1 MKPSAKRNT
10 PTRNDVRLLPAV
22 AGVAAILL
30 CLKAGGLAFEAS
42 AATAPAPA
50 QKAAAQPATP
60 PAPAPQSSP
69 APTAP
74 APAADP
80 LAAINSALPM
90 PANRPPVP
98 ANQTPQAAAPAAAA
112 SADSGVSQAEM
123 DVLTSLA
130 GRRGALD
137 DRQRELDLKAN
148 VIAAAEKRV
157 DEKITQL
164 KALQAQIE
172 ALMGQRE
179 QRETQQLDG
188 LVRVYAAM
196 KPRDAARIFASL
208 DDDVRINVAGR
219 MKPDTMAGILAA
231 LPAEV
236 AQKLTVELAT
246 RYRAPAA
253 AAAASAAPPA
263 AAPTAARGPERAM
276 RSRTRTLFRIA
287 LCAAMAALPPIAF
300 GQPSGDRVAVDTK
313 AGYARILFTFEE
325 PAPVEAAIADGVLTI
340 ELKRPVDTTIEALID
355 NLDRYVS
362 VARQDRGR
370 PHLSLCA
377 EGPVGPAFV
386 DAGQSDGR
394 RPRAEEFQR
403 RCRRTCRESPQPRRA
418 SKRSTSTNCRSFRC
432 VSASSRISRA

>member
-1 MKPSAKRNT
+1 MERAHTRRNAPRRALKGSTMKPTPKRST

-60 PAPAPQSSP
+60 PATAPQSSP

-74 APAADP
+74 APAAAADP

-137 DRQRELDLKAN
+137 DRQRDLDLKAN

-157 DEKITQL
+157 DEKIAQL
-164 KALQAQIE
+164 KALQTQVE

-179 QRETQQLDG
+179 QRDAQQIDG

-208 DDDVRINVAGR
+208 DDGVRINVAGR

-253 AAAASAAPPA
+253 AASATPPAPQAAQPAAPMP
-263 AAPTAARGPERAM
+263 
-276 RSRTRTLFRIA
+276 
-287 LCAAMAALPPIAF
+287 
-300 GQPSGDRVAVDTK
+300 
-313 AGYARILFTFEE
+313 
-325 PAPVEAAIADGVLTI
+325 
-340 ELKRPVDTTIEALID
+340 
-355 NLDRYVS
+355 
-362 VARQDRGR
+362 
-370 PHLSLCA
+370 
-377 EGPVGPAFV
+377 
-386 DAGQSDGR
+386 
-394 RPRAEEFQR
+394 
-403 RCRRTCRESPQPRRA
+403 
-418 SKRSTSTNCRSFRC
+418 
-432 VSASSRISRA
+432 

>member
-1 MKPSAKRNT
+1 MERADTRRNAPRRALKGWTMKSTAKRNT
-10 PTRNDVRLLPAV
+10 PTRTDVRLLPAV
-22 AGVAAILL
+22 AAVAAILL

-60 PAPAPQSSP
+60 PATSPQSP
-69 APTAP
+69 GAPTAP
-74 APAADP
+74 APSATADP

-98 ANQTPQAAAPAAAA
+98 GNQTPQAAAPAAA

-157 DEKITQL
+157 DEKIAQL
-164 KALQAQIE
+164 KALQTQIE

-179 QRETQQLDG
+179 QRETQQIDG

-231 LPAEV
+231 LPSEV

-253 AAAASAAPPA
+253 AAVAAQPAAPMP
-263 AAPTAARGPERAM
+263 
-276 RSRTRTLFRIA
+276 
-287 LCAAMAALPPIAF
+287 
-300 GQPSGDRVAVDTK
+300 
-313 AGYARILFTFEE
+313 
-325 PAPVEAAIADGVLTI
+325 
-340 ELKRPVDTTIEALID
+340 
-355 NLDRYVS
+355 
-362 VARQDRGR
+362 
-370 PHLSLCA
+370 
-377 EGPVGPAFV
+377 
-386 DAGQSDGR
+386 
-394 RPRAEEFQR
+394 
-403 RCRRTCRESPQPRRA
+403 
-418 SKRSTSTNCRSFRC
+418 
-432 VSASSRISRA
+432 

>member
-1 MKPSAKRNT
+1 MGRAHTRRNAPRRALKGSTMKPSANRDT
-10 PTRNDVRLLPAV
+10 PMRHDVRLLPAV

-60 PAPAPQSSP
+60 PATTPQS
-69 APTAP
+69 TAP
-74 APAADP
+74 AAAATDP
-80 LAAINSALPM
+80 LAAINSALPR

-98 ANQTPQAAAPAAAA
+98 GEQTAQAPTPAATAP
-112 SADSGVSQAEM
+112 ADSGVSQAEM

-157 DEKITQL
+157 DEKIAQL

-172 ALMGQRE
+172 TLMGQRE
-179 QRETQQLDG
+179 QRESQQIDG

-231 LPAEV
+231 LPSEV

-246 RYRAPAA
+246 RYRAPAT
-253 AAAASAAPPA
+253 AAAASATPPA
-263 AAPTAARGPERAM
+263 APMP
-276 RSRTRTLFRIA
+276 
-287 LCAAMAALPPIAF
+287 
-300 GQPSGDRVAVDTK
+300 
-313 AGYARILFTFEE
+313 
-325 PAPVEAAIADGVLTI
+325 
-340 ELKRPVDTTIEALID
+340 
-355 NLDRYVS
+355 
-362 VARQDRGR
+362 
-370 PHLSLCA
+370 
-377 EGPVGPAFV
+377 
-386 DAGQSDGR
+386 
-394 RPRAEEFQR
+394 
-403 RCRRTCRESPQPRRA
+403 
-418 SKRSTSTNCRSFRC
+418 
-432 VSASSRISRA
+432 

>member
-1 MKPSAKRNT
+1 MKPSAKRNS

-50 QKAAAQPATP
+50 QKATAQPATP
-60 PAPAPQSSP
+60 PAAAPQSSP
-69 APTAP
+69 ASTAP
-74 APAADP
+74 APATAADP

-90 PANRPPVP
+90 PANRPPAT
-98 ANQTPQAAAPAAAA
+98 ANQTPQAAAPAPTG
-112 SADSGVSQAEM
+112 SAETGVSQAEM

-157 DEKITQL
+157 DEKIAQL
-164 KALQAQIE
+164 KALQTQIE

-179 QRETQQLDG
+179 QREAQQIDG

-231 LPAEV
+231 LPSEV

-253 AAAASAAPPA
+253 AAASAAQPA
-263 AAPTAARGPERAM
+263 APMP
-276 RSRTRTLFRIA
+276 
-287 LCAAMAALPPIAF
+287 
-300 GQPSGDRVAVDTK
+300 
-313 AGYARILFTFEE
+313 
-325 PAPVEAAIADGVLTI
+325 
-340 ELKRPVDTTIEALID
+340 
-355 NLDRYVS
+355 
-362 VARQDRGR
+362 
-370 PHLSLCA
+370 
-377 EGPVGPAFV
+377 
-386 DAGQSDGR
+386 
-394 RPRAEEFQR
+394 
-403 RCRRTCRESPQPRRA
+403 
-418 SKRSTSTNCRSFRC
+418 
-432 VSASSRISRA
+432 

>member
-1 MKPSAKRNT
+1 MERAHTRRNAPRRALKGSTMNPAAKRNT

-30 CLKAGGLAFEAS
+30 CLKAGGLAFEAN
-42 AATAPAPA
+42 AASAPAPA

-60 PAPAPQSSP
+60 PATAPQSSP

-74 APAADP
+74 APAAAADP

-90 PANRPPVP
+90 PANRPPV
-98 ANQTPQAAAPAAAA
+98 AGNQTAQAPAA
-112 SADSGVSQAEM
+112 SADTGVSQAEM

-157 DEKITQL
+157 DEKIAQL

-179 QRETQQLDG
+179 QRETQQIDG

-208 DDDVRINVAGR
+208 DDGVRINVAGR

-246 RYRAPAA
+246 RYRAPTA

-263 AAPTAARGPERAM
+263 PQAA
-276 RSRTRTLFRIA
+276 
-287 LCAAMAALPPIAF
+287 
-300 GQPSGDRVAVDTK
+300 QPAT
-313 AGYARILFTFEE
+313 
-325 PAPVEAAIADGVLTI
+325 PMP
-340 ELKRPVDTTIEALID
+340 
-355 NLDRYVS
+355 
-362 VARQDRGR
+362 
-370 PHLSLCA
+370 
-377 EGPVGPAFV
+377 
-386 DAGQSDGR
+386 
-394 RPRAEEFQR
+394 
-403 RCRRTCRESPQPRRA
+403 
-418 SKRSTSTNCRSFRC
+418 
-432 VSASSRISRA
+432 

>member
-30 CLKAGGLAFEAS
+30 CLKAGGLAFEAN
-42 AATAPAPA
+42 AASAPAPA
-50 QKAAAQPATP
+50 QKAAEQKAAP
-60 PAPAPQSSP
+60 PGTAPQSSP

-74 APAADP
+74 APAAAADP

-90 PANRPPVP
+90 PANRAPAT
-98 ANQTPQAAAPAAAA
+98 ANQAAQVTAPAATAA
-112 SADSGVSQAEM
+112 ADTGVSQAEM

-157 DEKITQL
+157 DEKIAQL

-179 QRETQQLDG
+179 QRETQQIDG

-208 DDDVRINVAGR
+208 DDNVRINVAGR

-253 AAAASAAPPA
+253 AAAANAAPPA
-263 AAPTAARGPERAM
+263 APMP
-276 RSRTRTLFRIA
+276 
-287 LCAAMAALPPIAF
+287 
-300 GQPSGDRVAVDTK
+300 
-313 AGYARILFTFEE
+313 
-325 PAPVEAAIADGVLTI
+325 
-340 ELKRPVDTTIEALID
+340 
-355 NLDRYVS
+355 
-362 VARQDRGR
+362 
-370 PHLSLCA
+370 
-377 EGPVGPAFV
+377 
-386 DAGQSDGR
+386 
-394 RPRAEEFQR
+394 
-403 RCRRTCRESPQPRRA
+403 
-418 SKRSTSTNCRSFRC
+418 
-432 VSASSRISRA
+432 